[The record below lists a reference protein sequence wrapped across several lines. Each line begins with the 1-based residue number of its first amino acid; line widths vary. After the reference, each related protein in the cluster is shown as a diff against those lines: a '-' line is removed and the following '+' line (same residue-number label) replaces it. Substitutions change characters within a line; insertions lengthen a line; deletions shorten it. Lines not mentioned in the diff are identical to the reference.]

1 MKPYKFT
8 AFEPTGELLIEE
20 TWNFEN
26 DEEAKRKGEAG
37 IAEKG
42 FSNKTHRLV
51 NNAGKL
57 VLFHV

>member
-8 AFEPTGELLIEE
+8 AFEQTGELIIEE
-20 TWNFEN
+20 TWEYEN
-26 DEEAKRKGEAG
+26 DDEAKQKGEA
-37 IAEKG
+37 IIEEKG

-51 NNAGKL
+51 NSAGKL

>member
-8 AFEPTGELLIEE
+8 AFEPTGELIIEE
-20 TWNFEN
+20 TWEYEN
-26 DEEAKRKGEAG
+26 DDEAKQKGEVN
-37 IAEKG
+37 IEEKG

-51 NNAGKL
+51 NSAGKL